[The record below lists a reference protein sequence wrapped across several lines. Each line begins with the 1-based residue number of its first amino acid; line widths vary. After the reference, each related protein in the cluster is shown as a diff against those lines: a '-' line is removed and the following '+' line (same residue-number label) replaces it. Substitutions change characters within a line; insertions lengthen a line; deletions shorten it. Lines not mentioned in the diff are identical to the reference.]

1 MERRRQAAEA
11 RDGRALAFAEW
22 GDPDGFPVFSLH
34 GTPTSRLWRH
44 PDESRYA
51 EAGARVI
58 TYDRPG
64 YGGSDRHRGRRVV
77 DCAADVEAIADR
89 LGLDRFAV
97 TGRSG
102 GGPHSL
108 AVAARLPER
117 VVRAESVV
125 GIAPFDA
132 AGLDW
137 FHGMDALNVRET
149 SWAVAGEEVA
159 ARELEREA
167 AELLARIESDA
178 SAVLGDDWQ
187 LAPVDRAALA
197 RPELADVIR
206 EAFGEA
212 FRNGV
217 WGWVDDDLAFVSG
230 WGSTWRRSACR
241 PGSSTARPTRSCR
254 RVTASGS
261 RATSRAR
268 SWSSR
273 ASSATSPTPPPSSS
287 SSAGSRGPPRVP
299 ARARSRVA

>member
-1 MERRRQAAEA
+1 VERRRQLVQA
-11 RDGRALAFAEW
+11 RDGRTLAFAEW

-51 EAGARVI
+51 EAGARVV

-64 YGGSDRHRGRRVV
+64 YGGSDRDRGRRVV

-89 LGLDRFAV
+89 LGLERFAV

-137 FHGMDALNVRET
+137 YHGMDALNVRET
-149 SWAVAGEEVA
+149 GWAVAGEEVA
-159 ARELEREA
+159 ARELGREA
-167 AELLARIESDA
+167 AELLARIEADA

-206 EAFGEA
+206 EAFAEA
-212 FRNGV
+212 FREGV

-230 WGSTWRRSACR
+230 WGFDVAEIRV
-241 PGSSTARPTRSCR
+241 PTR
-254 RVTASGS
+254 VVYGA
-261 RATSRAR
+261 ADAL
-268 SWSSR
+268 
-273 ASSATSPTPPPSSS
+273 
-287 SSAGSRGPPRVP
+287 VP
-299 ARARSRVA
+299 AGHGEWLASHIPGAELVVERGLGHFADPAAVVEQFRRLAGPNGGESG

>member
-230 WGSTWRRSACR
+230 WGFDVAEIRV
-241 PGSSTARPTRSCR
+241 PTR
-254 RVTASGS
+254 VVYGA
-261 RATSRAR
+261 ADAL
-268 SWSSR
+268 
-273 ASSATSPTPPPSSS
+273 
-287 SSAGSRGPPRVP
+287 VP
-299 ARARSRVA
+299 AGHGEWLASHIPGAELVVERGLGHFADPAAVVEQFRRLAGPNGGESG

>member
-1 MERRRQAAEA
+1 MERRRQQATA
-11 RDGRALAFAEW
+11 RDGRTLAFAEW
-22 GDPDGFPVFSLH
+22 GDPEGFPVFSLH

-44 PDESRYA
+44 PDEGRYA
-51 EAGARVI
+51 DAGVRVI

-77 DCAADVEAIADR
+77 DCAADVEAIADH

-137 FHGMDALNVRET
+137 FEGMDANNVRET
-149 SWAVAGEEVA
+149 SWALAGEEVA

-167 AELLARIESDA
+167 AELLARIEAEA
-178 SAVLGDDWQ
+178 SAVLGDDWE

-197 RPELADVIR
+197 RPELAGVIR

-212 FRNGV
+212 FRNGA

-230 WGSTWRRSACR
+230 WGFDVAEIRV
-241 PGSSTARPTRSCR
+241 PTRI
-254 RVTASGS
+254 VYGAED
-261 RATSRAR
+261 AL
-268 SWSSR
+268 
-273 ASSATSPTPPPSSS
+273 
-287 SSAGSRGPPRVP
+287 VP
-299 ARARSRVA
+299 AGHGEWLARHVPGAELVVERELGHFADPAAVVEQFRRLAQPA

>member
-1 MERRRQAAEA
+1 MERRRQQAAA
-11 RDGRALAFAEW
+11 RDGRTLAFAEW

-44 PDESRYA
+44 PDEGRYVD
-51 EAGARVI
+51 AGARVI

-77 DCAADVEAIADR
+77 DCAADVEAIADH

-137 FHGMDALNVRET
+137 FEGMDANNVRET
-149 SWAVAGEEVA
+149 NWALAGEEVA

-167 AELLARIESDA
+167 AELLARIEAEA
-178 SAVLGDDWQ
+178 SAVLGDDWE
-187 LAPVDRAALA
+187 LAPVDRQALA
-197 RPELADVIR
+197 RPELAGVIR

-212 FRNGV
+212 FRNGA
-217 WGWVDDDLAFVSG
+217 WGWVDDDLAFVSD
-230 WGSTWRRSACR
+230 WGFDVAEIRV
-241 PGSSTARPTRSCR
+241 PTR
-254 RVTASGS
+254 VVYGA
-261 RATSRAR
+261 ADVL
-268 SWSSR
+268 
-273 ASSATSPTPPPSSS
+273 
-287 SSAGSRGPPRVP
+287 VP
-299 ARARSRVA
+299 AGHGEWLARHVPGAELVVERELGHFADPAAVVEQFRRLAQPG

>member
-1 MERRRQAAEA
+1 MERRRQLATA
-11 RDGRALAFAEW
+11 RDGRTLAFAEW
-22 GDPDGFPVFSLH
+22 GDPDGLPVFSLH

-64 YGGSDRHRGRRVV
+64 YGGSDRHSGRTVA
-77 DCAADVEAIADR
+77 DCAADVEAIADHLD
-89 LGLDRFAV
+89 LGSFAV

-102 GGPHSL
+102 GGPHAL

-132 AGLDW
+132 ESLDW
-137 FHGMDALNVRET
+137 FEGMDALNVREVR
-149 SWAVAGEEVA
+149 WALAGEEMA

-167 AELLARIESDA
+167 AELLARIEADA
-178 SAVLGDDWQ
+178 SAVLGDDWE
-187 LAPVDRAALA
+187 LASVDRAALA
-197 RPELADVIR
+197 RPELAVVIR

-217 WGWVDDDLAFVSG
+217 WGWVDDDLAFVAG
-230 WGSTWRRSACR
+230 WGFDVAEIRVPTRVVYGAADALVPAGHGEWLARHIPGAELLVERELGHFADPAAVVEQFRRL
-241 PGSSTARPTRSCR
+241 ARP
-254 RVTASGS
+254 A
-261 RATSRAR
+261 
-268 SWSSR
+268 
-273 ASSATSPTPPPSSS
+273 
-287 SSAGSRGPPRVP
+287 
-299 ARARSRVA
+299 

>member
-1 MERRRQAAEA
+1 VERRRQLAQA
-11 RDGRALAFAEW
+11 RDGRVLAFAEW
-22 GDPDGFPVFSLH
+22 GDPTGFPVFSLH

-51 EAGARVI
+51 EAGARVV

-77 DCAADVEAIADR
+77 DCAADVEAIADQ

-117 VVRAESVV
+117 VVQAESVV

-137 FHGMDALNVRET
+137 FHGMDANNVRET

-178 SAVLGDDWQ
+178 SAVLGADWQ

-230 WGSTWRRSACR
+230 WGFDPAEIRV
-241 PGSSTARPTRSCR
+241 PTR
-254 RVTASGS
+254 VVYGA
-261 RATSRAR
+261 ADAL
-268 SWSSR
+268 
-273 ASSATSPTPPPSSS
+273 
-287 SSAGSRGPPRVP
+287 VP
-299 ARARSRVA
+299 AGHGEWLASHIPGAELVVERELGHFADPAAVVDQFRRLAQPL

>member
-230 WGSTWRRSACR
+230 WGFDVAEIRVPTRVVYGAADALVPAGHGEWLSRHIPGAELVVARELGHFADPAAVFEQFRRL
-241 PGSSTARPTRSCR
+241 ARP
-254 RVTASGS
+254 A
-261 RATSRAR
+261 
-268 SWSSR
+268 
-273 ASSATSPTPPPSSS
+273 
-287 SSAGSRGPPRVP
+287 
-299 ARARSRVA
+299 

>member
-1 MERRRQAAEA
+1 VQRRRLAQAC
-11 RDGRALAFAEW
+11 DGRALAFAEW

-51 EAGARVI
+51 EAGARVV

-77 DCAADVEAIADR
+77 DCAADVESIADQ

-102 GGPHSL
+102 GGPHAL
-108 AVAARLPER
+108 AVAALLPER

-137 FHGMDALNVRET
+137 LHGMDALNVRET

-167 AELLARIESDA
+167 AELLARIEADA
-178 SAVLGDDWQ
+178 SAVLGADWQ

-197 RPELADVIR
+197 LPELADVIR
-206 EAFGEA
+206 EAFNEA

-230 WGSTWRRSACR
+230 WGFDPAVIRV
-241 PGSSTARPTRSCR
+241 PTR
-254 RVTASGS
+254 VVYGA
-261 RATSRAR
+261 ADAL
-268 SWSSR
+268 
-273 ASSATSPTPPPSSS
+273 
-287 SSAGSRGPPRVP
+287 VP
-299 ARARSRVA
+299 AGHGEWLARRIPGADLVVERELGHFADPGAVVEQFRRLAQPF